1 MHSLPK
7 ERLTKSYYQV
17 IDMLREKYPVKLLCK
32 TLGCSRSGYYDW
44 IKLGRPAH
52 KAFDESINEMV
63 KAIYEEDNQKGIR
76 RVRMQIKAAYGVI
89 LTNTTVYRYMKIND
103 LKATVRVK
111 QRSYPKASNHDI
123 PNVLQRDFTTNNP
136 NEKWSIDISYIF
148 LRDGLS
154 YLCAIKDLYDK
165 SIIAWHLSERIDL
178 KLVLDTLDKAFKM
191 IPYDQRTSLIMHS
204 DQGWHFTHQFYQER
218 LLSEGVIQSISAKG
232 SSVDNAPIESFF
244 AILKTECIYRE
255 KHLYKSNVYSMI
267 ENYMCYYNNERLQEK
282 IKELA
287 PIEYRTQAL
296 QSLFN

>member
-1 MHSLPK
+1 MPSLPK
-7 ERLTKSYYQV
+7 EKLTKAYYQV
-17 IDMLREKYPVKLLCK
+17 IDMLRKKYPVKLLCK
-32 TLGCSRSGYYDW
+32 TLGCSKSGYYDW
-44 IKLGRPAH
+44 IKLGRPKH
-52 KAFDESINEMV
+52 KAFNEVINQMV
-63 KAIYEEDNQKGIR
+63 KEMYEADDRRGIR
-76 RVRMQIKAAYGVI
+76 TVRMQIKAAYGLI
-89 LTNTTVYRYMKIND
+89 LTNRTVHRYMRIND
-103 LKATVRVK
+103 FIATVRVK
-111 QRSYPKASNHDI
+111 HRSYPKASNHNI
-123 PNVLQRDFTTNNP
+123 SNVLQRDFTTNKP

-165 SIIAWHLSERIDL
+165 SIIAWQLSESIDL
-178 KLVLDTLDKAFKM
+178 RLVLDTLDKAFTN
-191 IPYDQRTSLIMHS
+191 IPYNQRTSLIMHS
-204 DQGWHFTHQFYQER
+204 DQGWHFTHQFYREK

-255 KHLYKSNVYSMI
+255 KHLYKSNVYTVI

-296 QSLFN
+296 QSLFY